1 MRLGFLGPEG
11 TFSHEALLASAGG
24 AGEPVGLATLH
35 DVVVAVQSGEVDRA
49 IAPIENSVEG
59 AINATLDAL
68 AFAAPDVVVVGEHV
82 LAVRNCLIAR
92 TPLELTAIETVVSHP
107 QPHAQCAAFLRAEVP
122 QATTLAATSTAEAVR
137 IVAGHDGPW
146 AAIGTRLAAERYGAV
161 VLREGIEDEAGNATR
176 FVWLARGDADPFPPA
191 REGSAWKTSVLFHGP
206 GDGTPGWL
214 LRCLSEFASRGV
226 NLTKIES
233 RPLRSRLG
241 HYLFH
246 VDVDGPAA
254 GDDVA
259 GAVAALRD
267 HCEEVR
273 VLGSYPAAPA
283 DDPGR

>member
-24 AGEPVGLATLH
+24 IGEIVPLATIH
-35 DVVVAVQSGEVDRA
+35 DVVVAVQDGAVDRA

-92 TPLELTAIETVVSHP
+92 APLELREIETVVSHP
-107 QPHAQCAAFLRAEVP
+107 QPHAQCAAFLRAELP
-122 QATTLAATSTAEAVR
+122 QAATLAATSTAEAVR
-137 IVAGHDGPW
+137 MVAAHDGPW

-161 VLREGIEDEAGNATR
+161 VLRDGIEDEAGNATR
-176 FVWLARGDADPFPPA
+176 FVWLARGAAEPFPPA
-191 REGSAWKTSVLFHGP
+191 GDGAPWKTSVLFHGA

-246 VDVDGPAA
+246 VDVDGRAE
-254 GDDVA
+254 GDAVA
-259 GAVAALRD
+259 GAVGALRA

-273 VLGSYPAAPA
+273 VLGSYPAA
-283 DDPGR
+283 